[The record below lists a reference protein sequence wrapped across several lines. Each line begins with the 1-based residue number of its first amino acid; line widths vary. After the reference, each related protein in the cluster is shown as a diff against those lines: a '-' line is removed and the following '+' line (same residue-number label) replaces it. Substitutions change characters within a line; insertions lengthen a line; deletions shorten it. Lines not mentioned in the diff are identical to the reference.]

1 MDGYTLPMS
10 VILELSSA
18 VRTRRSDMGLTQT
31 TLAKLSGLSR
41 ATVNQVENG
50 TINDLSL
57 TRTAKLLG
65 VLGLS
70 VTVAAPRPKSLQ
82 NKGAKSSALDL
93 AARTAS
99 VSYRV
104 AMHASQLR
112 DVLTTERVP
121 AGFWPHVHTLLEEA
135 PVSLLASVVE
145 ELHLELG
152 IERTQVWKKMRELAR
167 RRMSSRE
174 LWL

>member
-1 MDGYTLPMS
+1 MS
-10 VILELSSA
+10 AIQELGST

-57 TRTAKLLG
+57 TRASKLLG

-70 VTVAAPRPKSLQ
+70 MTVATPRPMRFKS
-82 NKGAKSSALDL
+82 KDSKSSALDL
-93 AARTAS
+93 ATRTAG

-104 AMHASQLR
+104 AMSADQLR
-112 DVLTTERVP
+112 DSLSSGVVP
-121 AGFWPHVHTLLEEA
+121 PEFMPHVHTLLEEA
-135 PVSLLASVVE
+135 PVSLLAAVVE
-145 ELHLELG
+145 ELHEGLG
-152 IERTQVWKKMRELAR
+152 VDRTQVWKKMRALAHQFK
-167 RRMSSRE
+167 SSRE

>member
-1 MDGYTLPMS
+1 MS
-10 VILELSSA
+10 AIQELGST

-57 TRTAKLLG
+57 TRASKLLG

-70 VTVAAPRPKSLQ
+70 MTVAAPRPRHLKSRD
-82 NKGAKSSALDL
+82 ATSSALDL
-93 AARTAS
+93 AARTAG

-104 AMHASQLR
+104 AMSADQLR
-112 DVLTTERVP
+112 DSLSSGAVP
-121 AGFWPHVHTLLEEA
+121 PEFMPHVHTLLEEA
-135 PVSLLASVVE
+135 PVSLLAAVVE
-145 ELHLELG
+145 ELHEELG
-152 IERTQVWKKMRELAR
+152 VDRTQVWKKMRTLAHQFK
-167 RRMSSRE
+167 SSRE

>member
-1 MDGYTLPMS
+1 MS
-10 VILELSSA
+10 AIQELGSS

-57 TRTAKLLG
+57 TRASKLLG

-70 VTVAAPRPKSLQ
+70 MTVAAPRPRHLKSRD
-82 NKGAKSSALDL
+82 ATSSALDL
-93 AARTAS
+93 AARTAG

-104 AMHASQLR
+104 AMSADQLR
-112 DVLTTERVP
+112 DSLSSGAVP
-121 AGFWPHVHTLLEEA
+121 PEFMPHVHTLLEEA
-135 PVSLLASVVE
+135 LVSLLAAVVE
-145 ELHLELG
+145 ELHEELG
-152 IERTQVWKKMRELAR
+152 VDRTQVWKKMRTLAHQFK
-167 RRMSSRE
+167 SSRE